1 MMTMTMVM
9 MSSGTKKYSQKAE
22 KKLLFT
28 IIMAIGQC
36 NSIQTLSWEN
46 NMMMVVTIN
55 AMFTDSD
62 TDQFLGR
69 HDTWDSS
76 LLAFAAP
83 PEARGNIATPDIML
97 KCLHLI

>member
-1 MMTMTMVM
+1 MTMVM

-55 AMFTDSD
+55 AML

-76 LLAFAAP
+76 LLASAAP
-83 PEARGNIATPDIML
+83 PEARGNIATPDIIL
-97 KCLHLI
+97 KCLHIYCHT